1 MDYSFKL
8 AGDQSVVV
16 KFGNQMNEHTSQ
28 TVQKLSKVIEAK
40 AIIGIEEVILGY
52 TTLLIHYNP
61 LKITYRDLLTTVDL
75 LIKEMDLSKFK
86 GNNTIEIP
94 VLYGNDTGPD
104 LADVARINNLTPDE
118 VIDLHTAPFYSV
130 YFLGFSPGFPFLG
143 GLNDKIATERLDS
156 PRNRVYAG
164 SVGIANNQ
172 TGIYPVTSPGG
183 WRIIGR
189 TPISLFNP
197 NSAKPFLLSPGDTIK
212 FKSVTKKE
220 YDEIIVKQD

>member
-1 MDYSFKL
+1 
-8 AGDQSVVV
+8 
-16 KFGNQMNEHTSQ
+16 MNKHTSQ
-28 TVQKLSKVIEAK
+28 TVQKLSKIIEVK
-40 AIIGIEEVILGY
+40 AITGIEEVILGY
-52 TTLLIHYNP
+52 TTLLINYNP
-61 LKITYRDLLTTVDL
+61 LKITYRDLLTTVDH

-104 LADVARINNLTPDE
+104 LVDVARINCLTPDE
-118 VIDLHTAPFYSV
+118 VINLHTEPSYSV

-143 GLNDKIATERLDS
+143 GLNEKIATERLDN
-156 PRNRVYAG
+156 PRNRVHAG

-197 NSAKPFLLSPGDTIK
+197 NSAKPFLLSPGDIIK

-220 YDEIIVKQD
+220 YDEIIDKQD